1 MKKMNVN
8 KFLKLSLIILII
20 IFLSIISFVGIY
32 IQDKNVMSNIVKDYK
47 LGMDLKGSRRIELE
61 VSDKKETIKY
71 DAEGKVIDS
80 SDTKTEAARTEEKPA
95 NAEEVLT
102 SENYSLTKK
111 ILEGRLKKLGVQDY
125 LIRLDENTGKIV
137 VEIPEDDNT
146 DTIVAQMQYQG
157 KFEIVDADTN
167 EVLMTNDDLKS
178 VKAGYGTNSYG
189 NTTIYLNFQFNKE
202 GTNKFKDITNKYVE
216 TTVTSESSKENQN
229 TTVEETN
236 TESTKTESTN
246 TENTNTE
253 SENQASE
260 PKTTTVKKQVK
271 LEVDDSTL
279 ITTYFDSEITNG
291 LLQLSVGSKSNA
303 TSAELKESL
312 INANSIAALLD
323 NGQIPVVYEIT
334 QNRYVAS
341 EVQSDN
347 IGLFIALSIIAATA
361 GMIYLIIKFK
371 EKGILTSIGLVGYI
385 AILLLVLRYTNVII
399 TIDGLVAIVLSI
411 VLAYMAII
419 KILKY
424 NEKIEDKKEAFNRAM
439 KKLILIY
446 VPIAV
451 IAVVFT
457 FNTWLPI
464 FSFGMVMFWG
474 LVINVLYNL
483 IFTRLMLIED

>member
-20 IFLSIISFVGIY
+20 VFLSIISFVGIY
-32 IQDKNVMSNIVKDYK
+32 VQDKNVMSNIVKDYK

-80 SDTKTEAARTEEKPA
+80 SDTKTEVARTEEKPA
-95 NAEEVLT
+95 NAEDVLT

-157 KFEIVDADTN
+157 KFEVVDADTN

-189 NTTIYLNFQFNKE
+189 NTTIFLNFQFNKE

-216 TTVTSESSKENQN
+216 TTVTTESSEENQN
-229 TTVEETN
+229 TTTEETN
-236 TESTKTESTN
+236 TESAN

-253 SENQASE
+253 SESQASE

-303 TSAELKESL
+303 TASELQESL
-312 INANSIAALLD
+312 ISANSIAALLD

-399 TIDGLVAIVLSI
+399 TIDGLVAIVLST

-451 IAVVFT
+451 IAIVFT
-457 FNTWLPI
+457 FNAWLPI

>member
-20 IFLSIISFVGIY
+20 VFLSIISFVGIY
-32 IQDKNVMSNIVKDYK
+32 VQDKNVMSNIVKDYK

-80 SDTKTEAARTEEKPA
+80 SDTKTEVARTEEKPA
-95 NAEEVLT
+95 NAEDVLT

-157 KFEIVDADTN
+157 KFEVVDADTN

-189 NTTIYLNFQFNKE
+189 NTTIFLNFQFNKE

-216 TTVTSESSKENQN
+216 TTVTTESSEENQN
-229 TTVEETN
+229 TTTEETN
-236 TESTKTESTN
+236 TESAN

-253 SENQASE
+253 SESQASE

-303 TSAELKESL
+303 TASELQESL
-312 INANSIAALLD
+312 ISANSIAALLD

-341 EVQSDN
+341 EVQNDN

-399 TIDGLVAIVLSI
+399 TIDGLVAIVLST

-451 IAVVFT
+451 IAIVFT
-457 FNTWLPI
+457 FNAWLPI